1 MLIIYAFG
9 VLCGKMNIDAAGK
22 LGWNSSNKLHVVN
35 VLSCEIK
42 GKIRDS
48 SISNL

>member
-9 VLCGKMNIDAAGK
+9 VLYGKMNIDAAGK
-22 LGWNSSNKLHVVN
+22 LGWNSSNKLPVN

-42 GKIRDS
+42 RKIRDS
-48 SISNL
+48 SILNS